1 MFGGLICTSVSFILN
16 MKPSLVILDQ
26 LGKEYSLSRSTKQF
40 IFSKRKDLSMEM
52 KAEIYM
58 EMNKRNE
65 EIEKEMSQRDKENKT
80 IQKFKDSGYI

>member
-1 MFGGLICTSVSFILN
+1 

-26 LGKEYSLSRSTKQF
+26 LGKEYILSRSTKQF

-58 EMNKRNE
+58 EMNKKNE
-65 EIEKEMSQRDKENKT
+65 EIDKQMNQRDLENKT
-80 IQKFKDSGYI
+80 IQKFKDSGYL

>member
-1 MFGGLICTSVSFILN
+1 

-40 IFSKRKDLSMEM
+40 MFSKRKVLSMEM

-65 EIEKEMSQRDKENKT
+65 EIEKHMSQKDKENKT

>member
-1 MFGGLICTSVSFILN
+1 
-16 MKPSLVILDQ
+16 MKPSLVILDR
-26 LGKEYSLSRSTKQF
+26 LGREYSLSRSTKQF

-65 EIEKEMSQRDKENKT
+65 EIEKQLSQRDKDNKT
-80 IQKFKDSGYI
+80 IQKFRDSGYI

>member
-1 MFGGLICTSVSFILN
+1 

-26 LGKEYSLSRSTKQF
+26 LGREYSLSRSTKQF

-65 EIEKEMSQRDKENKT
+65 ELERQMSQRDKENKT
-80 IQKFKDSGYI
+80 IQKFKDSGYL

>member
-1 MFGGLICTSVSFILN
+1 MICISSSFILN

-40 IFSKRKDLSMEM
+40 IFSKRKDLSSEM

-58 EMNKRNE
+58 ELNKRNE
-65 EIEKEMSQRDKENKT
+65 EIETENKSMDMDNKT
-80 IQKFKDSGYI
+80 IMKFKESGYI

>member
-1 MFGGLICTSVSFILN
+1 
-16 MKPSLVILDQ
+16 
-26 LGKEYSLSRSTKQF
+26 
-40 IFSKRKDLSMEM
+40 MEM

-65 EIEKEMSQRDKENKT
+65 ELEKQINQRDQGNKT

>member
-1 MFGGLICTSVSFILN
+1 

-65 EIEKEMSQRDKENKT
+65 EIEKHMSEKDKENKT

>member
-1 MFGGLICTSVSFILN
+1 
-16 MKPSLVILDQ
+16 MKPSLVTLDQ

-65 EIEKEMSQRDKENKT
+65 EIENEMGHRDKENKT